1 MHVPSFLGAA
11 TVGERG
17 QIAIPADARRA
28 FGIEPGDKLIFFTG
42 PKNIGLFM
50 VKAEELGRLV
60 NHFTEKAK
68 SIEQMINQVN
78 EE

>member
-1 MHVPSFLGAA
+1 MHMPSFLGAA

-17 QIAIPADARRA
+17 QVAVPADARRA
-28 FGIEPGDKLIFFTG
+28 YGIEPGDKILFFTG
-42 PKNIGLFM
+42 PKIGLVM

-60 NHFTEKAK
+60 NHLTEKAK
-68 SIEQMINQVN
+68 SIEQIMNQAN